1 MTRMSGAATAAA
13 TVLAAVVLLFAL
25 GTANPVPRPG
35 VNTDTLGPDTG
46 EAVSEYLARAEETLA
61 EDFADPDSAGSN
73 SEMQWALVSF
83 DAEVAPARAYD
94 AVQDVRIAQVLLRVP
109 IERVQTQVISVGVPG
124 TEASVL
130 GSAAVAGS
138 RLHGSTG
145 QWDRQSQID
154 AVSSARLL
162 EGCECVVGLI
172 VRGSS
177 EQLGTVDAG
186 DGVRAVEALPADAI
200 AGRFA
205 VRALLPDYAD
215 VVGPLP
221 DDGPVPTP

>member
-1 MTRMSGAATAAA
+1 MTRMSGAAPAAA
-13 TVLAAVVLLFAL
+13 SALAAVVLLFAV
-25 GTANPVPRPG
+25 GIANPVPRPG

-46 EAVSEYLARAEETLA
+46 EAVAEYVARAEESLA
-61 EDFADPDSAGSN
+61 VDSTDPDSAGSD
-73 SEMQWALVSF
+73 SEMHWALVSF
-83 DAEVAPARAYD
+83 DAEVSPARAYD
-94 AVQDVRIAQVLLRVP
+94 AARNVRIAQVLLRVP
-109 IERVQTQVISVGVPG
+109 IERVQTQVITVGVPG

-145 QWDRQSQID
+145 QWDRQAQID
-154 AVSSARLL
+154 AVSSARLV

-172 VRGSS
+172 VRGSGG
-177 EQLGTVDAG
+177 QLRTVDTG
-186 DGVRAVEALPADAI
+186 NGVRAVEALPPDAI

-205 VRALLPDYAD
+205 VRALLPDYVD

-221 DDGPVPTP
+221 DDGPVPAP